1 MISHAACK
9 YELRRTHRCYLFCVS
24 IGTSERGTLLSTAYL
39 NNGPPYRWTTHNSAV
54 LDTPVLFLFPMRPNI
69 PKQLLK
75 RAMDGTVNCE
85 HSSHEAKKGKRNH
98 YHAPRSVDKA
108 NVTRMPDMPPP
119 PPCSLLFDLFGV

>member
-1 MISHAACK
+1 
-9 YELRRTHRCYLFCVS
+9 
-24 IGTSERGTLLSTAYL
+24 
-39 NNGPPYRWTTHNSAV
+39 
-54 LDTPVLFLFPMRPNI
+54 
-69 PKQLLK
+69 
-75 RAMDGTVNCE
+75 MDGTVNCE